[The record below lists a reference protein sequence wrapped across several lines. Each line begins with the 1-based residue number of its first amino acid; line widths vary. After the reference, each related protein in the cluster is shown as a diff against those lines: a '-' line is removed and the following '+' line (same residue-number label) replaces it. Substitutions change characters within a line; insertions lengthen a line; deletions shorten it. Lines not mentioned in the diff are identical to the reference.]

1 MAVESECSVAFVHD
15 THNIHCSHLGGFG
28 RKGVELR
35 NDGLFVRNRHVEARE
50 RGVFAHP
57 VAEIA
62 HFDEVEI
69 VILRVDVFAGEL
81 LGEKGGRKTMTEGV
95 SDESVLA
102 HEERVGLF
110 LRSVEGGQPKGEAA
124 EFHIAESCLL
134 EDTLHHFA
142 LGKGF
147 HGGG

>member
-1 MAVESECSVAFVHD
+1 M
-15 THNIHCSHLGGFG
+15 
-28 RKGVELR
+28 
-35 NDGLFVRNRHVEARE
+35 
-50 RGVFAHP
+50 FAHP
-57 VAEIA
+57 VAEVA
-62 HFDEVEI
+62 HFGEVEI
-69 VILRVDVFAGEL
+69 VILRIDVFAGEL
-81 LGEKGGRKTMTEGV
+81 LGKKGGRKTMTEGV

-110 LRSVEGGQPKGEAA
+110 FGSVERRKSEGEAA

>member
-1 MAVESECSVAFVHD
+1 MAVESECSVAFAH
-15 THNIHCSHLGGFG
+15 HAHHIHRPHLGGFG
-28 RKGVELR
+28 RKGIELR

-50 RGVFAHP
+50 QGMFAHP
-57 VAEIA
+57 VAEVA

-81 LGEKGGRKTMTEGV
+81 LGEKGGRKTVTEGV

-102 HEERVGLF
+102 HVERVGLF
-110 LRSVEGGQPKGEAA
+110 LSSVERGESEGEAA
-124 EFHIAESCLL
+124 EFHIVESCLL
-134 EDTLHHFA
+134 EDTLHHFT

-147 HGGG
+147 H